1 MTREDGEKIL
11 NSVLQM
17 ALHMLM
23 GKELMEV
30 IYKMVERADL
40 DISLKAG
47 KAMAGSQVTEKVDR
61 VLYLLSQR
69 KDKELREL
77 LQKYLCET
85 KLGQYVV
92 DRPQVIRKAPDN
104 WSELVEVYSFG
115 WERQADNRAAVAK
128 IMAASVKTV

>member
-1 MTREDGEKIL
+1 MNQEDAEKSL

-47 KAMAGSQVTEKVDR
+47 KNLIGSPVVEKVDR

-69 KDKELREL
+69 KDKELRDL

-85 KLGQYVV
+85 KLGQYVM

-104 WSELVEVYSFG
+104 WPDYAEAYSFG

>member
-85 KLGQYVV
+85 KLGQYVM

-128 IMAASVKTV
+128 IMAASVKSA

>member
-17 ALHMLM
+17 ALYMLM

-30 IYKMVERADL
+30 IYKMVQRADL

-47 KAMAGSQVTEKVDR
+47 KNLIGSPVVEKVDR
-61 VLYLLSQR
+61 VLYLLSQC
-69 KDKELREL
+69 KDKEVRDM
-77 LQKYLCET
+77 LQGYLWET
-85 KLGQYVV
+85 KLGERV
-92 DRPQVIRKAPDN
+92 REMPQVIRKAPDN

>member
-17 ALHMLM
+17 SLYMLM

-47 KAMAGSQVTEKVDR
+47 KALAGSPVIEKVDQ

-69 KDKELREL
+69 KDKELRDM
-77 LQKYLCET
+77 LQKYLWET
-85 KLGQYVV
+85 RLGKNTME
-92 DRPQVIRKAPDN
+92 RPQVIRKAPDN
-104 WSELVEVYSFG
+104 WSDYADVYSFG

-128 IMAASVKTV
+128 IMAASVKSA

>member
-1 MTREDGEKIL
+1 MNQEDAEKIL

-17 ALHMLM
+17 ALYMLM

-47 KAMAGSQVTEKVDR
+47 KSLIGSPVVEKVDR

-69 KDKELREL
+69 KDKELREM
-77 LQKYLCET
+77 LQRYLWET
-85 KLGQYVV
+85 ILGERVMNQ
-92 DRPQVIRKAPDN
+92 PQVTRKAPDN
-104 WSELVEVYSFG
+104 WSELVEAYSFG
-115 WERQADNRAAVAK
+115 WERHADNRAAVAK
-128 IMAASVKTV
+128 IMAASVKSA

>member
-1 MTREDGEKIL
+1 MNQEDAEKSL

-128 IMAASVKTV
+128 IMAASVKSA

>member
-1 MTREDGEKIL
+1 
-11 NSVLQM
+11 
-17 ALHMLM
+17 
-23 GKELMEV
+23 
-30 IYKMVERADL
+30 MVERADL